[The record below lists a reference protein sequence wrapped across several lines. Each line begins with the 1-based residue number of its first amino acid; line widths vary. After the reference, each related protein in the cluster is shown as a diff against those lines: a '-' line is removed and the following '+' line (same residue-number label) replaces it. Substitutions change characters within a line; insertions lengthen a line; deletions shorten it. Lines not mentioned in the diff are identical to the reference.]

1 MENKLAEIQAKVK
14 APKGQF
20 NSFGKYNY
28 RSAEDILEAVKQVVN
43 PMGYSITISDTII
56 NVGDRYYIKATATLT
71 NGKETWSTDGYARE
85 EESKKGMD
93 GSQVTGASS
102 SYARKYALNG
112 LFALDDTKDSDATNT
127 HGKEAIEQPR
137 GFKSYPTQI
146 PSVSMNLDELET
158 FEYLI
163 KECNDI
169 NTLELLW
176 GKVEPKYK
184 GNSKLIELFSN
195 RKKQII
201 K

>member
-1 MENKLAEIQAKVK
+1 MENQLAIIQSKVK

-20 NSFGKYNY
+20 NSFGKYHY

-56 NVGDRYYIKATATLT
+56 CAGDRYYIKATATLS
-71 NGKETWSTDGYARE
+71 NGKESWSVDGYARE

-127 HGKEAIEQPR
+127 HGKEQSINWQQKINECKTLTELSDFFIANETTIGGDKAIL
-137 GFKSYPTQI
+137 
-146 PSVSMNLDELET
+146 NLFT
-158 FEYLI
+158 
-163 KECNDI
+163 
-169 NTLELLW
+169 
-176 GKVEPKYK
+176 
-184 GNSKLIELFSN
+184 N
-195 RKKQII
+195 RKSQLTK
-201 K
+201 

>member
-1 MENKLAEIQAKVK
+1 MENQLAIIQSKVK

-20 NSFGKYNY
+20 NSFGKYHY

-56 NVGDRYYIKATATLT
+56 CVGERYYIKATATLS
-71 NGKETWSTDGYARE
+71 NGKESWSVDGYARE

-127 HGKEAIEQPR
+127 HGKDQQAQAPSINWEAKINACKTLSQLGDLYENNEQ
-137 GFKSYPTQI
+137 
-146 PSVSMNLDELET
+146 
-158 FEYLI
+158 LI
-163 KECNDI
+163 HNNQNVIKLFTARKEQ
-169 NTLELLW
+169 L
-176 GKVEPKYK
+176 KA
-184 GNSKLIELFSN
+184 
-195 RKKQII
+195 QQ
-201 K
+201 

>member
-1 MENKLAEIQAKVK
+1 MENQLSIIQNKVK

-20 NSFGKYNY
+20 NSFGKYHY

-43 PMGYSITISDTII
+43 PMGYSITISDTIV
-56 NVGDRYYIKATATLT
+56 NVGDRYYIKATATLS

-127 HGKEAIEQPR
+127 HGKE
-137 GFKSYPTQI
+137 
-146 PSVSMNLDELET
+146 PSKPVK
-158 FEYLI
+158 
-163 KECNDI
+163 KEEVK
-169 NTLELLW
+169 LELVEFQEIQVVVNSAKTIAELSSLW
-176 GKVEPKYK
+176 LDLEDYYK
-184 GNSKLIELFSN
+184 EIQTVKDLFSN
-195 RKKQII
+195 RKNQLV
-201 K
+201 

>member
-1 MENKLAEIQAKVK
+1 MENQLSIIQSKVK

-20 NSFGKYNY
+20 NSFGKYHY

-56 NVGDRYYIKATATLT
+56 NVGDRYYIKATATLS
-71 NGKETWSTDGYARE
+71 NGKETWSVDGYARE

-127 HGKEAIEQPR
+127 HGKEQAKPSLIDAVKLD
-137 GFKSYPTQI
+137 FSLKSVQNI
-146 PSVSMNLDELET
+146 DELNALYQNLSST
-158 FEYLI
+158 YTL
-163 KECNDI
+163 
-169 NTLELLW
+169 NT
-176 GKVEPKYK
+176 
-184 GNSKLIELFSN
+184 SQIELFKT
-195 RKKQII
+195 RKQQLQ
-201 K
+201 

>member
-1 MENKLAEIQAKVK
+1 MCIRDRSKVK

-20 NSFGKYNY
+20 NSYGKYHY

-56 NVGDRYYIKATATLT
+56 NVGYRYYIKATATLS
-71 NGKETWSTDGYARE
+71 NGKETWSVDGYARE

-127 HGKEAIEQPR
+127 HGKEQLVFNAAFLNTCDTEEQLTAL
-137 GFKSYPTQI
+137 Y
-146 PSVSMNLDELET
+146 N
-158 FEYLI
+158 
-163 KECNDI
+163 
-169 NTLELLW
+169 
-176 GKVEPKYK
+176 KYK
-184 GNSKLIELFSN
+184 SVLADSDIKLFST
-195 RKKQII
+195 RKQQLSK
-201 K
+201 

>member
-56 NVGDRYYIKATATLT
+56 NVGDRYYIKATATLS
-71 NGKETWSTDGYARE
+71 NGKETYSTDGYARE

-127 HGKEAIEQPR
+127 HGKEEAKSLQMWKQEIDKCESIDSLNVLYALSKKDIDGNQDILSL
-137 GFKSYPTQI
+137 FKT
-146 PSVSMNLDELET
+146 
-158 FEYLI
+158 
-163 KECNDI
+163 K
-169 NTLELLW
+169 
-176 GKVEPKYK
+176 
-184 GNSKLIELFSN
+184 KLSFTYN
-195 RKKQII
+195 Q
-201 K
+201 

>member
-71 NGKETWSTDGYARE
+71 NGKETYFTDGYARE

-93 GSQVTGASS
+93 GSQVTGACS

-127 HGKEAIEQPR
+127 HGK
-137 GFKSYPTQI
+137 
-146 PSVSMNLDELET
+146 DEVKV
-158 FEYLI
+158 I
-163 KECNDI
+163 
-169 NTLELLW
+169 
-176 GKVEPKYK
+176 KVETKPLQYYK
-184 GNSKLIELFSN
+184 SIIDSLDSIEGCMSFYNDYLSDIQSNPNILPLLSTKKLSFTIN
-195 RKKQII
+195 QPI

>member
-56 NVGDRYYIKATATLT
+56 NVGDRYYIKATATLS
-71 NGKETWSTDGYARE
+71 NGKETYSTDGYARE

-102 SYARKYALNG
+102 SYARKYSLCG
-112 LFALDDTKDSDATNT
+112 LFAMDDTKDSDATNT
-127 HGKEAIEQPR
+127 HEKEEA
-137 GFKSYPTQI
+137 KSLQI
-146 PSVSMNLDELET
+146 WKQEIDNCKSLNEL
-158 FEYLI
+158 
-163 KECNDI
+163 
-169 NTLELLW
+169 
-176 GKVEPKYK
+176 
-184 GNSKLIELFSN
+184 NSYYAKSQKLINDNKDIISLFST
-195 RKKQII
+195 KKLSFTI
-201 K
+201 KQPIA

>member
-56 NVGDRYYIKATATLT
+56 NVGDRYYIKATATLS
-71 NGKETWSTDGYARE
+71 NGKETYTTDGYARE

-127 HGKEAIEQPR
+127 HGKDEA
-137 GFKSYPTQI
+137 KSLQI
-146 PSVSMNLDELET
+146 WKQEIDKCKSVEDLNSYYANSQQS
-158 FEYLI
+158 I
-163 KECNDI
+163 NGNKDI
-169 NTLELLW
+169 I
-176 GKVEPKYK
+176 
-184 GNSKLIELFSN
+184 SLFST
-195 RKKQII
+195 KKLSFTINQPT

>member
-1 MENKLAEIQAKVK
+1 MENQLSIIQNKVK

-20 NSFGKYNY
+20 NSFGKYHY

-56 NVGDRYYIKATATLT
+56 NVGDRYYIKATATLS

-127 HGKEAIEQPR
+127 HGKEPAKETP
-137 GFKSYPTQI
+137 K
-146 PSVSMNLDELET
+146 PSVSISAAELGEVKRLLDECQTMET
-158 FEYLI
+158 LKEIWDDIEDQYQALPII
-163 KECNDI
+163 KE
-169 NTLELLW
+169 
-176 GKVEPKYK
+176 
-184 GNSKLIELFSN
+184 LFTN
-195 RKKQII
+195 RKKQIS
-201 K
+201 

>member
-1 MENKLAEIQAKVK
+1 MENQLAVIQNLVK

-20 NSFGKYNY
+20 NSFGKYKY

-43 PMGYSITISDTII
+43 PMGFSIIVSDTIV
-56 NVGDRYYIKATATLT
+56 NLGDRYYIKATATLT

-127 HGKEAIEQPR
+127 HGKEPA
-137 GFKSYPTQI
+137 K
-146 PSVSMNLDELET
+146 PSPKAEV
-158 FEYLI
+158 
-163 KECNDI
+163 K
-169 NTLELLW
+169 LELNEFQEIQEVINGTGTIAQLTSLW
-176 GKVEPKYK
+176 LDLEDYYK
-184 GNSKLIELFSN
+184 EIQVVKDLFSN
-195 RKKQII
+195 RKNQLNK
-201 K
+201 